1 MENSLVKQDNGL
13 REVQKEDNKK
23 IFFSLDLNDEKN
35 VDLLLASQDS
45 ENVKYVKDNIGKTI
59 NCVGIYITRREFE
72 DTDEDGV
79 VYNRKKHTTLLFD
92 ENGEIYVTG
101 SNSFYQSLDFICT
114 LKGYPTET
122 NPVKIK
128 FSETEAE
135 AKGHKWL
142 KAVVVKENN

>member
-1 MENSLVKQDNGL
+1 MENSLLKKETGL
-13 REVQKEDNKK
+13 QEVQKEDNKK
-23 IFFSLDLNDEKN
+23 IFFSLDLSNEKN

-45 ENVKYVKDNIGKTI
+45 ENVKYVKDNIGTVI
-59 NCVGIYITRREFE
+59 NCVGIYITRRKFE

-79 VYNRKKHTTLLFD
+79 VYSRKKYTTILFD
-92 ENGEIYVTG
+92 DNNNIYVTG

-135 AKGHKWL
+135 TKGHRWL
-142 KAVVVKENN
+142 KAVIVKENN

>member
-1 MENSLVKQDNGL
+1 MENSLLKKETGL
-13 REVQKEDNKK
+13 QEVQKEDNKK
-23 IFFSLDLNDEKN
+23 IFFSLDLSDEKN
-35 VDLLLASQDS
+35 IDLLLASQDS
-45 ENVKYVKDNIGKTI
+45 ENVKYVKDYIGTVI

-79 VYNRKKHTTLLFD
+79 VYTRKKHTTILFD
-92 ENGEIYVTG
+92 DNNNIYVTG

-114 LKGYPTET
+114 LKGYPTES

-142 KAVVVKENN
+142 KAVIVREK